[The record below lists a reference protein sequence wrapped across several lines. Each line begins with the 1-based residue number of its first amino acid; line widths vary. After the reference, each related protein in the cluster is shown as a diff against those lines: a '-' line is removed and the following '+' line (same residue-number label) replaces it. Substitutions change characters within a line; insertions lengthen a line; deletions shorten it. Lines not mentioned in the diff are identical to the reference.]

1 MYNQSAS
8 DKDLQRFKDFIES
21 GPTPGFE
28 AHRLNVNEALSA
40 LEIGDEFYSPQDGVL
55 VLSGDA
61 AGWCGSPDVAV
72 VGISPEGLDPCMRE
86 AAKSGCGSISDLV
99 FDGFL
104 DHQPRAIVPFYDA
117 DGRPTDEIM
126 WLASRIAGDSSIIRC
141 DVMKGLDAI
150 KDEVFQVQSRA
161 YELDAKPYLRNID
174 LKGNIVLQRFGD
186 TALLMRPGAT
196 YEPYVVAHGYDKAT
210 GEWSYGSYYGDLGH
224 AFEEANPEIIEEAC
238 VRWHKDDIRAA
249 LSERGLEGTEFNIST
264 VADKASMRG
273 LRDVLTQRGNE
284 RIAETV
290 ENKVDELDP
299 AGKEGRERERFA
311 SEPVGV
317 DGKTV
322 HDAAQRAIGE
332 IDDPE
337 W

>member
-126 WLASRIAGDSSIIRC
+126 RLASRIAGDSSIIRC

-174 LKGNIVLQRFGD
+174 LKGNI
-186 TALLMRPGAT
+186 
-196 YEPYVVAHGYDKAT
+196 
-210 GEWSYGSYYGDLGH
+210 
-224 AFEEANPEIIEEAC
+224 
-238 VRWHKDDIRAA
+238 RAA

-284 RIAETV
+284 HIAETV
-290 ENKVDELDP
+290 EDKADELDP

-322 HDAAQRAIGE
+322 HDAAQRAIDE